1 MIKFQHTTLA
11 LAVLLGSGLANAAG
25 AFDQT
30 DKRFVTDAANAGV
43 YEVQAAQV
51 AAKKA
56 QDPKVRAFA
65 EMLVKDHTRV
75 NEELTQLA
83 ATRSMEL
90 PRELPHDLRG
100 RVQGLEREKP
110 ESFDRDFLQKVG
122 LDDHKK
128 DIELFEKA
136 RDKATD
142 PDLKAFATK
151 TLPSLKEHRAQAEK
165 LIASLPR

>member
-1 MIKFQHTTLA
+1 MIRFRHATLA
-11 LAVLLGSGLANAAG
+11 LAVLLGTGLAHAAG

-56 QDPKVRAFA
+56 QDPKVKAFA
-65 EMLVKDHTRV
+65 QMLLKDHTKV

-110 ESFDRDFLQKVG
+110 ESFDRDFLQQVG

-128 DIELFEKA
+128 DIELFEKVQ
-136 RDKATD
+136 DTATD
-142 PDLKAFATK
+142 PGLKAFARK
-151 TLPSLKEHRAQAEK
+151 TLPSLKEHRAHAEK